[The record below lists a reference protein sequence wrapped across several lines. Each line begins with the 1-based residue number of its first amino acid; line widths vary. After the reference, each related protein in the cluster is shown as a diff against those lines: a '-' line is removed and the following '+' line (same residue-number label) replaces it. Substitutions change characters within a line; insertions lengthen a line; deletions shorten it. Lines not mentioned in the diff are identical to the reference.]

1 MRAAVVE
8 LAFRGLRASVA
19 ESSWLE
25 GNDASRRVSEKL
37 GYRAVG
43 ATRQSPRGEPVPTT
57 IVAVARAGWRCP
69 VAVEIEGLEPCLSLF
84 CVREGS

>member
-8 LAFRGLRASVA
+8 LAFRGLRAERA

-43 ATRQSPRGEPVPTT
+43 ATRQSPRGEPVSTT

-69 VAVEIEGLEPCLSLF
+69 RGGRDRGPEPCESLF
-84 CVREGS
+84 GVREGS